1 MSVKA
6 IVSLVCLSIALFVQS
21 SLCESSKRFKNT
33 SAFST
38 RLNPKAFFSQACQDE
53 FVYVVLYDLM
63 NKKDQG
69 YYLEIGAADPVANN
83 NSYFFEKN
91 YDWKGVSIE
100 INERFLQPW
109 IKQRINPLLIED
121 ATKSDF
127 VSILQSFPHDIDY
140 LSLDVDGNYDYV
152 LARIPLHNYTFKI
165 ITIEHDFY
173 RFGNVYREK
182 ERAIL
187 NSYGYHLLC
196 SDVIYPG
203 LGAFED
209 WWIHPS
215 AFESSDFLKLVS
227 LDLHKKSYQ
236 EMVKILKTLIQP

>member
-1 MSVKA
+1 MNMKA
-6 IVSLVCLSIALFVQS
+6 ISCLMGISIALLAQF
-21 SLCESSKRFKNT
+21 SLCESAQDFNNASALSTKRSRKT
-33 SAFST
+33 
-38 RLNPKAFFSQACQDE
+38 FFSQACQDE
-53 FVYVVLYDLM
+53 FLDMVLYGLT

-69 YYLEIGAADPVANN
+69 YYLEIGGADPVANN

-91 YDWKGVSIE
+91 YNWKGVSIE

-109 IKQRINPLLIED
+109 IKQRTNPLLIED

-127 VSILQSFPHDIDY
+127 VSILQSFPHSIDY
-140 LSLDVDGNYDYV
+140 LSLDVDGHYDYV
-152 LARIPLHNYTFKI
+152 LSRIPLHKYTFKV

-187 NSYGYHLLC
+187 NAHGYHLLC
-196 SDVIYPG
+196 PDVIYSG
-203 LGAFED
+203 LCFED

-215 AFESSDFLKLVS
+215 AFESSDFLKLTS
-227 LDLHKKSYQ
+227 LDLHKKDCQ
-236 EMVKILKTLIQP
+236 EIIKILKTLLQS

>member
-1 MSVKA
+1 MNMKA
-6 IVSLVCLSIALFVQS
+6 ISCLMGISIALLAQF
-21 SLCESSKRFKNT
+21 SLCESAQDFNNASALSTKRSRKT
-33 SAFST
+33 
-38 RLNPKAFFSQACQDE
+38 FFSQACQDE
-53 FVYVVLYDLM
+53 FLDMVLYGLT

-69 YYLEIGAADPVANN
+69 YYLEIGGADPVANN

-91 YDWKGVSIE
+91 YNWKGVSIE

-109 IKQRINPLLIED
+109 IKQRTNPLLIED

-127 VSILQSFPHDIDY
+127 V
-140 LSLDVDGNYDYV
+140 LS
-152 LARIPLHNYTFKI
+152 RIPLHKYTFKV

-187 NSYGYHLLC
+187 NAHGYHLLC
-196 SDVIYPG
+196 PDVIYSG
-203 LGAFED
+203 LCFED

-215 AFESSDFLKLVS
+215 AFESSDFLKLTS
-227 LDLHKKSYQ
+227 LDLHKKDCQ
-236 EMVKILKTLIQP
+236 EIIK